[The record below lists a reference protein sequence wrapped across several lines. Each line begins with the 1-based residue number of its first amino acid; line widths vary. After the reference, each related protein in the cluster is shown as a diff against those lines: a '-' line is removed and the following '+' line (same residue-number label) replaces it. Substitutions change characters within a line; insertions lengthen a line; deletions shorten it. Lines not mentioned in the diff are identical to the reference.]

1 MWCTLYACAYAVPGC
16 VCVDHG
22 GAHQILYHRS
32 SAQRSRTIPAQ
43 PPKYRPSAEHLA
55 FRTGVS
61 LSITLGR
68 PLSSQQRS
76 TGCIFFFVSGILKF
90 NIKPSGRQ
98 LWGCG
103 GSRRYSKRMRVS
115 RGLQRSP
122 DTTEVDVTF
131 RTRRKKGR
139 CSITLTVFPSLCSGY
154 SSSPSTLLG
163 GRMYGSPAKLLSRSK
178 PIYCCCGVCPL
189 VAESHVSRA
198 PHRWPQVPMNVGILS
213 QGTEINASLIII
225 AMAICMTDIGRTWPT
240 LIISRLSHPWVTEL
254 IELPW
259 SDPVGALIFW
269 QHKPIFVQHHCVRVP
284 SLTSDSA
291 QTGKCMVCIA
301 SFST

>member
-1 MWCTLYACAYAVPGC
+1 M
-16 VCVDHG
+16 
-22 GAHQILYHRS
+22 
-32 SAQRSRTIPAQ
+32 
-43 PPKYRPSAEHLA
+43 
-55 FRTGVS
+55 
-61 LSITLGR
+61 
-68 PLSSQQRS
+68 
-76 TGCIFFFVSGILKF
+76 
-90 NIKPSGRQ
+90 
-98 LWGCG
+98 WGCG

-225 AMAICMTDIGRTWPT
+225 AMAICMTDIAVLPAITWTHQKDTGLRTKDLANT
-240 LIISRLSHPWVTEL
+240 
-254 IELPW
+254 
-259 SDPVGALIFW
+259 DNF
-269 QHKPIFVQHHCVRVP
+269 
-284 SLTSDSA
+284 
-291 QTGKCMVCIA
+291 
-301 SFST
+301 